1 MALFQCALAT
11 LRVISRL
18 GSRAVFSSLALKW
31 SYFHLFTERLYPLK
45 ANELVMDLS
54 ENGKDKYL

>member
-1 MALFQCALAT
+1 MALFLCALTT

-18 GSRAVFSSLALKW
+18 SRRAEFSSLALKW
-31 SYFHLFTERLYPLK
+31 SYFHLFTECLYPLK

-54 ENGKDKYL
+54 EKGKDKYL

>member
-11 LRVISRL
+11 LHIISKL
-18 GSRAVFSSLALKW
+18 SGSAVFSSLALKW
-31 SYFHLFTERLYPLK
+31 SYFHLFTECLYPLK

>member
-1 MALFQCALAT
+1 MALFLCALAT

-18 GSRAVFSSLALKW
+18 SKRAVFSSLALKW
-31 SYFHLFTERLYPLK
+31 SYFHLFTECVYPLK